1 MQRYLIYTFCQLDSR
16 YMLMFL
22 SNISL
27 ELHYSHPC
35 LEFKRTGYGGIS
47 VWYACLSS
55 TEKLLCTENEKL
67 FKMKARTTELTS
79 YSGLLQPC
87 KTVIKIWQLKIKLSL
102 LYSYKNIKGEWNEK
116 IHYLFCS
123 IHYLLLTIHYL
134 LRVWRH
140 VLSPPLGYKNFPQFP
155 PELPFD
161 LVTFT
166 LFPT

>member
-1 MQRYLIYTFCQLDSR
+1 MEVLAFD
-16 YMLMFL
+16 ML
-22 SNISL
+22 
-27 ELHYSHPC
+27 
-35 LEFKRTGYGGIS
+35 
-47 VWYACLSS
+47 ACLPL
-55 TEKLLCTENEKL
+55 KNC
-67 FKMKARTTELTS
+67 FAQKMKSYSKWRQELLNSLPTLFYVS